1 MARNFVAEIKEGEA
15 HQPCRLLLNLDKD
28 IGIGSKSLY
37 LELPEGTGM
46 AEAQTLKDALHRSGA
61 KLRLA

>member
-1 MARNFVAEIKEGEA
+1 MSQNFVPEIKEGEA
-15 HQPCRLLLNLDKD
+15 HQPCRILLNLDKD

-46 AEAQTLKDALHRSGA
+46 AEAQQLKDALRQSKA
-61 KLRLA
+61 KLTLV